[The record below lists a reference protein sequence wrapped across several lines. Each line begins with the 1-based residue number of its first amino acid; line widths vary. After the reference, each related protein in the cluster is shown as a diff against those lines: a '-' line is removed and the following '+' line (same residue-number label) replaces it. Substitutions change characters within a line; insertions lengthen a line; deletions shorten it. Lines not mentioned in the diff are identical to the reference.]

1 TGYTSPEQAEVDV
14 MDARSDVFSLGVLL
28 YEMVAGKP
36 PFKGRTDSHTRVS
49 ILDHNPPPL
58 VEAAPDTPKQLERII
73 NKALA
78 KDREKRYQTI
88 TDLKLD
94 LEQLREEIHVSA
106 SGVRGETRSIAHQP
120 TIDVAAVAPTTSAA
134 AQTQP
139 SYGRP

>member
-14 MDARSDVFSLGVLL
+14 MDARSDVFSLGVVL

-49 ILDHNPPPL
+49 ILDHHPPPL
-58 VEAAPDTPKQLERII
+58 LDQAPETPRELERII
-73 NKALA
+73 NKSLA

-94 LEQLREEIHVSA
+94 LEQVREDIHVSA
-106 SGVRGETRSIAHQP
+106 AHSREPSSDLHAHP
-120 TIDVAAVAPTTSAA
+120 TIEAGPI
-134 AQTQP
+134 
-139 SYGRP
+139 